1 MDNRAR
7 ILIVDDDARFTKTL
21 SDILRSEGLAPLVAA
36 GGEAALLTA
45 DQETPA
51 VAVIDLILQ
60 DVPGLE
66 VMKRIKQL
74 NPHIECIVLTGH
86 ASQQSAIQAVNL
98 GAYSYLVKPVN
109 IEQLLLTIRRAT
121 EKVEAERALRESEEK
136 YRLVVEN
143 ASEGIALVDFAGN
156 FLEANA
162 RALEITGLTRE
173 QVVEKNLADV
183 LPLLALDD
191 PSVTGRINDRLAGG
205 PLGIM
210 EVEITSPKGEQ
221 LTLLARTSLVHKD
234 GELSGLSVILQDITE
249 QKRAEQELRRLKDFN
264 ESIVQNIT
272 EGIVIM
278 DLAGRITF
286 TNPAIGTM
294 WGCAPDEWVGKH
306 WTEVVPSDQHT
317 TIAAADQRR
326 LRGESDRYELEQT
339 RNDGTRFQTL
349 VSGSPRFEEGQFAG
363 TMAVITDITE
373 MKRAEDEIRQRTEA
387 QERRLVE
394 MTALYDTSLEIVGQ
408 LELPRLLQSF
418 LQRTVSLLGTQA
430 GRVWLRHPPDQE
442 LELVADYGV
451 QESLV
456 GSRLSVGEGL
466 AGRVLQ
472 TGAASAVEDYQ
483 RWEERITR
491 HHADHITA
499 IMCAPLKWGDKI
511 IGVINVYETDTTRR
525 WNDHELRLLTLL
537 ANQAAAAI
545 ENARLYDETARRAEE
560 LAVLY
565 DVSLELAGHLELP
578 PLLDTVVERAIELLG
593 GFSGGMYMYDPE
605 REDLELIAAKWPGK
619 HAGEVRLEVGE
630 GVCGIV
636 AQTGEPLVIADYANW
651 EGRPRQFDAG
661 PTFNVLA
668 VPVKRGQKLLGALYV
683 NDYDVE
689 RRFDEA
695 DVRLAT
701 MFANQAAIAVENARL
716 YEESRRRA
724 EELAALYVI
733 SLELVAKTDLSEL
746 LPSVLQEAAELLGSD
761 CGGVYLYD
769 PQTEELELRVS
780 HGYTRDYTGLRL
792 AIDEGLAGQV
802 ARSRQPLALDDYSK
816 WPDRSDQWAGE
827 GLRAVL
833 AVPLLRGNTLLGVLG
848 LDRKLPGTFED
859 RDVQLAT
866 LFANLASIAIENVR
880 LYEET
885 GRRAEELG
893 TLYDISLDVAGQ
905 LDLPPLLET
914 VVQRAIDLL
923 RGDKGGVYLYDEA
936 ANELELIHAIGPDQ
950 EYVGVRLALGEGACG
965 RAAQGTEPLV
975 VTDYLNWQERSP
987 RFHYQTTFNVLSVPI
1002 RRADHLLGVLH
1013 VDAMGTDRDFD
1024 ERDFRL
1030 ATLFA
1035 NQAAVAIENAQLL
1048 STVTQHQIDLQRLSG
1063 RLIHAQEEERKR
1075 ISQELH
1081 DELGQ
1086 GLTAMSI
1093 NLAAIEQSLPEP
1105 LDPLVTERL
1114 VETKTLVDETLD
1126 QMRDLSLELR
1136 PSMLDDLGLL
1146 PSLRWYVDSY
1156 KKRSGVDVVLQAVGL
1171 EERFAAEMET
1181 VLYRVVQEALTN
1193 VARHA
1198 EASVVQVRLER
1209 TENMIS
1215 AIIEDDGVGFNQL
1228 LAGHRQEPQ
1237 RGAGLLGMR
1246 ERIASQGGT
1255 LEIESSPGRGT
1266 RLIVHMP
1273 VAEQH

>member
-21 SDILRSEGLAPLVAA
+21 SDILSTEGLVPVVAA
-36 GGEAALLTA
+36 DGEKALQMAA
-45 DQETPA
+45 EVTPT
-51 VAVIDLILQ
+51 VAVIDLVLQ
-60 DVPGLE
+60 DVPGLQ

-74 NPHIECIVLTGH
+74 IPPLECIVLTGH
-86 ASQQSAIQAVNL
+86 ASQQSAIQAINL
-98 GAYSYLVKPVN
+98 GAYSYLLKPVD
-109 IEQLLLTIRRAT
+109 IELLLLTIRRAT

-143 ASEGIALVDFAGN
+143 ASEGIALLDLAGN

-162 RALEITGLTRE
+162 RALQITGLTRE
-173 QVVEKNLADV
+173 EVVEKNLTDV
-183 LPLLALDD
+183 LPRLALDD
-191 PSVTGRINDRLAGG
+191 PSVTTRIQDRLAGG
-205 PLGIM
+205 RFGNM
-210 EVEITSPKGEQ
+210 EVEITSPEGQQ
-221 LTLLARTSLVHKD
+221 LTLLARTSLVPKD
-234 GELSGLSVILQDITE
+234 GEMSGLSVILEDITE

-278 DLAGRITF
+278 DSAGRITF
-286 TNPAIGTM
+286 TNPAIGAM
-294 WGCAPDEWVGKH
+294 WGCAPGEWVGKH
-306 WTEVVPSDQHT
+306 WTEVVPPDQHPM
-317 TIAAADQRR
+317 IGAADQRR
-326 LRGESDRYELEQT
+326 LRGERDRYEVEQT
-339 RNDGTRFQTL
+339 RSDGTRFHTL
-349 VSGSPRFEEGQFAG
+349 VSGSPRFDEGEFAG

-373 MKRAEDEIRQRTEA
+373 IKKAQEEIRRRTEA
-387 QERRLVE
+387 QERRLAE

-430 GRVWLRHPPDQE
+430 GRIWLYQPQEQE
-442 LELVADYGV
+442 LELVSDYGV

-456 GSRLSVGEGL
+456 GNRLGVGEGL
-466 AGRVLQ
+466 AGTVLQ
-472 TGAASAVEDYQ
+472 TGAASAIEDYQ
-483 RWEERITR
+483 NWDQRSTG
-491 HHADHITA
+491 HHTDHISA
-499 IMCAPLKWGDKI
+499 IMSAPLKWGDKI
-511 IGVINVYETDTTRR
+511 IGVINVYETDTARK
-525 WNDHELRLLTLL
+525 WDDHELRLLTLL

-578 PLLDTVVERAIELLG
+578 PLLDTVVERAMELLG

-619 HAGEVRLEVGE
+619 HAGEVRLDVGE
-630 GVCGIV
+630 GVCGTV

-651 EGRPRQFDAG
+651 EGRPGQFDAG

-683 NDYDVE
+683 NDYDVD

-695 DVRLAT
+695 DIRLAT
-701 MFANQAAIAVENARL
+701 MFANQAAIAIENARL
-716 YEESRRRA
+716 YEESKRRA
-724 EELAALYVI
+724 EELAALHVI

-746 LPSVLQEAAELLGSD
+746 LPSVLQEAAGLLGSD
-761 CGGVYLYD
+761 CVGVYLYD

-792 AIDEGLAGQV
+792 SIDEGLAGNV
-802 ARSRQPLALDDYSK
+802 ARSRQPLALDDYSS
-816 WPDRSDQWAGE
+816 WPDRSHQWAAE
-827 GLRAVL
+827 SLHAVL

-859 RDVQLAT
+859 SDVRLAT
-866 LFANLASIAIENVR
+866 LFANLASIAIENAR

-905 LDLPPLLET
+905 LELPPLLET

-923 RGDKGGVYLYDEA
+923 RGDKGGIYLYDEG
-936 ANELELIHAIGPDQ
+936 ANELELIHAIGPDR

-975 VTDYLNWQERSP
+975 VTDYLNWDQRSP

-1013 VDAMGTDRDFD
+1013 VDAMGTDREFD

-1035 NQAAVAIENAQLL
+1035 NQAAIAIENAQLL
-1048 STVTQHQIDLQRLSG
+1048 SAVTEHQIDLQRLSA
-1063 RLIHAQEEERKR
+1063 RLINAQEDERKR

-1093 NLAAIEQSLPEP
+1093 NLAAIERSLPQP
-1105 LDPLVTERL
+1105 PDPLVMDRL
-1114 VETKTLVDETLD
+1114 LETKALVDETLD

-1146 PSLRWYVDSY
+1146 PTLRWYVDSY
-1156 KKRSGVDVVLQAVGL
+1156 KKRAGIDVVLQAIGL
-1171 EERFAAEMET
+1171 EERLAAEMET

-1193 VARHA
+1193 VARHS
-1198 EASVVQVRLER
+1198 EASVVHVRLER
-1209 TENMIS
+1209 AGDTIS
-1215 AIIEDDGVGFNQL
+1215 ALVEDDGVGFNQL
-1228 LAGHRQEPQ
+1228 LVSAREEPQ

-1255 LEIESSPGRGT
+1255 LQIESRPGRGT

-1273 VAEQH
+1273 LTDRH